1 METEKL
7 EKIIKENA
15 LYELRLE
22 ILASE
27 KLTQSERLCFDN
39 FIINFMENGK

>member
-1 METEKL
+1 METERL
-7 EKIIKENA
+7 EKIIKDNA

-27 KLTQSERLCFDN
+27 KLTQNEKLCFDN
-39 FIINFMENGK
+39 FITNFMQDEI